1 MWVFYF
7 VLLLISLCLFYVN
20 LVCFLVSLHRECFW
34 WFDITIGCSLLRKTR
49 NIYSILKKKC
59 VFCYHVFISFFK
71 HDLKTVFFSWPYSNL
86 VVRWCPSHFFQAEKS
101 IFKHKHCWR
110 CPHEELPRPTC
121 IEPLHLVVVLEG
133 KVPLHTSRSEVPI
146 PRGKEKKL
154 TPSRSL
160 W

>member
-34 WFDITIGCSLLRKTR
+34 WFDITIGCSLLRKQE
-49 NIYSILKKKC
+49 IYIPFLTKMCFLLSC
-59 VFCYHVFISFFK
+59 FHFFFQTWPK
-71 HDLKTVFFSWPYSNL
+71 NCFFSWPYSNL